1 MSTEQAPSST
11 RWLLW
16 LVAIGFFMETL
27 DATIVNTALPSMAHS
42 LGENP
47 LRMQSVAIA
56 YILTV
61 AILLPASGWLADR
74 FGVRRIFL
82 CAIALFTT
90 GSLACA
96 LAPNLSTL
104 VFARILQ
111 GAGGAMM
118 VPVGRLTVF
127 KAVPRKDF
135 MAAMNFVTL
144 PGLIGPLVGPTLGG
158 FLVEYVS
165 WHWIFLI
172 NLPIGLLGMLATW
185 KLMPNFALE
194 RVPRFDFGGF
204 ILIATSMA
212 MLTLALEGAGE
223 LHLTMTT
230 VVPMLAFGFCAL
242 MLYWQHANRAEA
254 PLFNPRLLKV
264 PSFAM
269 GAAGSFFGRIG
280 TGALPLLTPLFLQ
293 MGLGF
298 SPMHAGMMS
307 IPTVI
312 GSMSMKRVV
321 VGTVQHFG
329 YRRVLSWTTVLLGLT
344 VVGIGLCG
352 LAGYYPLMIPLMVL
366 QGGLNATRFSAMNT
380 YMLKDLDNSLAG
392 SGNSMMSMIM
402 QLTMSLGA
410 ALVGLLLVA
419 FGGHFATEAHELHT
433 MFLATYLCV
442 GAALIAPALLF
453 VRIDDR
459 PAPVVDDLPDTGNA
473 RVQSASNTH

>member
-1 MSTEQAPSST
+1 MNTKHPSST

-96 LAPNLSTL
+96 LAPNLGTL

-185 KLMPNFALE
+185 RLMPNYALE
-194 RVPRFDFGGF
+194 RGPRFDIAGF

-223 LHLTMTT
+223 LHLTMAA
-230 VVPMLAFGFCAL
+230 VVPMLAVGFGAL
-242 MLYWQHANRAEA
+242 LLYWQHANRAEA
-254 PLFNPRLLKV
+254 PLFSPRLFQI

-312 GSMSMKRVV
+312 GAMSMKRVV
-321 VGTVQHFG
+321 VGTVQRFG

-352 LAGYYPLMIPLMVL
+352 LAGYYPLMMVFMVL

-410 ALVGLLLVA
+410 ALIGLLLAA
-419 FGGHFATEAHELHT
+419 FGGHFATETRELHT

-442 GAALIAPALLF
+442 GVALIAPALLF
-453 VRIDDR
+453 VRIDER
-459 PAPVVDDLPDTGNA
+459 VAPAGDNEPEVQGTS
-473 RVQSASNTH
+473 VQSASRSL

>member
-1 MSTEQAPSST
+1 MQTENNAGST

-56 YILTV
+56 YVLTV
-61 AILLPASGWLADR
+61 AVLLPASGWLADR
-74 FGVRRIFL
+74 FGVRRIFIT
-82 CAIALFTT
+82 AIALFTT

-96 LAPNLSTL
+96 LAPDLGAL
-104 VFARILQ
+104 VVARMLQ

-158 FLVEYVS
+158 FLVEYAS

-172 NLPIGLLGMLATW
+172 NLPIGLLGIIATAR
-185 KLMPNFALE
+185 LMPNFKLDHN
-194 RVPRFDFGGF
+194 PDFDVTGF
-204 ILIATSMA
+204 VLAAVVMA
-212 MLTLALEGAGE
+212 MLTLSLEGAGE
-223 LHLTMTT
+223 LHLGMDA
-230 VVPMLAFGFCAL
+230 VVPMLSAAAL
-242 MLYWQHANRAEA
+242 ALALYWQHAQRHAT
-254 PLFNPRLLKV
+254 PLFSPRLFSV
-264 PSFAM
+264 PSFRM
-269 GAAGSFFGRIG
+269 GAFGSFFGRIG

-298 SPMHAGMMS
+298 SPLHAGLMS

-321 VGTVQHFG
+321 VGTVRRFG
-329 YRRVLSWTTVLLGLT
+329 YRRVLSATTAALGLT
-344 VVGIGLCG
+344 IVGIGLCG
-352 LAGYYPLMIPLMVL
+352 LAGLYWPMALLMAV

-380 YMLKDLDNSLAG
+380 YMLKDLDNGLAG
-392 SGNSMMSMIM
+392 SGNGLMSMIM

-410 ALVGLLLVA
+410 ALVGLLLAA
-419 FGGHFATEAHELHT
+419 FGGHFATGSPQLHT
-433 MFLATYLCV
+433 VFLHTYLCIGV
-442 GAALIAPALLF
+442 VIAAPALLF
-453 VRIDDR
+453 ARIDD
-459 PAPVVDDLPDTGNA
+459 PLPEGAAAAGVTGAGEA
-473 RVQSASNTH
+473 RRAG